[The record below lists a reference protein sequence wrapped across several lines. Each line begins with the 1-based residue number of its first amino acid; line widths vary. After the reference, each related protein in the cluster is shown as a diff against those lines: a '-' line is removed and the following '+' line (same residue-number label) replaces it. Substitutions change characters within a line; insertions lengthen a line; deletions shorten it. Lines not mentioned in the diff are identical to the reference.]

1 MSTESKRV
9 WVFFYG
15 TFMNIEVLAEYGVI
29 AGESLPAKVPGFEL
43 TIRPRVNLVASDRS
57 CVYGGLVKVTH
68 DDLARIYSGL
78 TSAFGITYHP
88 EAVLAETLHGAYIP
102 ALCYIA
108 QKMEDA
114 PPDGAY
120 VRQLAAC
127 ARKLGLPEWYA
138 LHIELT
144 AGAQRYGES

>member
-1 MSTESKRV
+1 MGTDSKRV

-15 TFMNIEVLAEYGVI
+15 TFMNTAVLAEYGVI
-29 AGESLPAKVPGFEL
+29 ADESFPAKVSGFEL
-43 TIRPRVNLVASDRS
+43 TIRPRVNLVASDRFS
-57 CVYGGLVKVTH
+57 VYGGLVKVTH

-88 EAVLAETLHGAYIP
+88 EAVLAETTHAAHIP

-108 QKMEDA
+108 QEMEDA
-114 PPDGAY
+114 PPDASY

-127 ARKLGLPEWYA
+127 ARKLRLPEWYA
-138 LHIELT
+138 LHIEST
-144 AGAQRYGES
+144 TETRRRGES